1 LVAIVDLVGC
11 KSASHDCD
19 TCVGWLRSWVG
30 RLQQLHRWVAMTY
43 GTLVNLVHSEFICE
57 VMVFEKTFDS
67 IKEVERYDI
76 IFLPQ
81 ILPSIEL

>member
-1 LVAIVDLVGC
+1 
-11 KSASHDCD
+11 
-19 TCVGWLRSWVG
+19 
-30 RLQQLHRWVAMTY
+30 MTY